1 MIHLYEFLINNIK
14 SHIFEEKLKNKE
26 WHYLHK
32 GDDHFYSR
40 NVINTL
46 ITTGEILLGT
56 NYENAIKSSKLSSEA
71 IEQLKKI
78 DITKDNALILFNDIV
93 KEFGFSWNSIF
104 KGAYSGTSN
113 GGSGEILV
121 CYLYNHP
128 KATDEELFE
137 IARSEHIDNYLI
149 QSWIDSTKIAV
160 KILNNKWNSSKYYAI
175 QIDKND
181 IKYYTSDMYKNKAIL
196 SSICDLYS
204 NKNFIGKCGVQNA
217 NKLYS
222 KSKDEW
228 QKSDILLIK
237 RGENYY
243 DKIIAEITN
252 LPENNIETYNALL
265 KTLAINDEILPVSLK
280 KTPDLSANIYS
291 HNLNED
297 KIIQLLDDIKVDL
310 KLPQAKRLPEG
321 LGGST
326 YLICNNDNN
335 QTRLQFKKRPTGNT
349 LVVEL
354 MLKNTMG
361 GRGLQQILNHLSLSN
376 SDFNKTE
383 LSKDEVV
390 NGLKEYFAITENDI
404 KDIVETSDIW
414 YKKIC
419 FNKLIVLLNK
429 YYDKFGNG
437 CKKSEIVTPF
447 FIFSYECCEG
457 DTSAGSYYI
466 IK

>member
-1 MIHLYEFLINNIK
+1 MISLSEFLINNIK
-14 SHIFEEKLKNKE
+14 SHIFEATLQNKE

-32 GDDHFYSR
+32 DDDHFYPR
-40 NVINTL
+40 NVIRTL
-46 ITTGEILLGT
+46 VTTGEILLGK
-56 NYENAIKSSKLSSEA
+56 NAENATKSSKLSDKA
-71 IEQLKKI
+71 IEQLKEL
-78 DITKDNALILFNDIV
+78 DITKDNALTLFNDIV
-93 KEFGFSWNSIF
+93 KEFGFSWTNIF
-104 KGAYSGTSN
+104 KGAYSGTTN

-137 IARSEHIDNYLI
+137 IARLEHIDIDLI
-149 QSWIDSTKIAV
+149 NSWITSTRNTV
-160 KILNNKWNSSKYYAI
+160 KLLNNKWNNSKYYAI

-181 IKYYTSDMYKNKAIL
+181 IKYYTANMDKTML

-204 NKNFIGKCGVQNA
+204 NKEFIGKCGVQNA

-228 QKSDILLIK
+228 QKSDILLVK
-237 RGENYY
+237 RGKNYY
-243 DKIIAEITN
+243 DEIITAIN
-252 LPENNIETYNALL
+252 DSLANNIETYNALL

-280 KTPDLSANIYS
+280 KTPDGTGNIYS
-291 HNLNED
+291 YNLNEN
-297 KIIQLLDDIKVDL
+297 KIIQLLDDIEVDL
-310 KLPQAKRLPEG
+310 KLPQSKKLPEG

-326 YLICNNDNN
+326 YLICNNDSK
-335 QTRLQFKKRPTGNT
+335 QTKLQFKKRPTGNT
-349 LVVEL
+349 FVVEII
-354 MLKNTMG
+354 LKNSMG
-361 GRGLQQILNHLSLSN
+361 GRGLQQILNHLSIPN

-390 NGLKEYFAITENDI
+390 DGLKEYFSITENDI
-404 KDIVETSDIW
+404 KDIVDASDIW
-414 YKKIC
+414 YKKLC

-457 DTSAGSYYI
+457 KSTGSYYI

>member
-1 MIHLYEFLINNIK
+1 MISLSEFLITNIK
-14 SHIFEEKLKNKE
+14 SHIFEATLQNKE

-32 GDDHFYSR
+32 GDDHFYPR
-40 NVINTL
+40 NVIRTL
-46 ITTGEILLGT
+46 ITTGEILLGK
-56 NYENAIKSSKLSSEA
+56 NAENATKSSKLSDKA
-71 IEQLKKI
+71 IEQLKEL
-78 DITKDNALILFNDIV
+78 DITKDNALTLFDDIV
-93 KEFGFSWNSIF
+93 KEFGFTWRNIF
-104 KGAYSGTSN
+104 KGAYSGTTN

-137 IARSEHIDNYLI
+137 IARLEHIDNDLI
-149 QSWIDSTKIAV
+149 NSWVTSAKNTV
-160 KILNNKWNSSKYYAI
+160 KLLNNKWSNSKYYAI

-181 IKYYTSDMYKNKAIL
+181 IKYYTANMDKTML

-204 NKNFIGKCGVQNA
+204 NKEFIGKCGVQNA

-222 KSKDEW
+222 RSKDEW
-228 QKSDILLIK
+228 QKSDILLVK
-237 RGENYY
+237 HGKNYY
-243 DKIIAEITN
+243 DEIITAIN
-252 LPENNIETYNALL
+252 DSLANNVETYNSLL
-265 KTLAINDEILPVSLK
+265 KTLAINDEILPLSLK
-280 KTPDLSANIYS
+280 KTPDGSADIYS
-291 HNLNED
+291 YNLNED

-310 KLPQAKRLPEG
+310 KLPQSKKLPEG

-326 YLICNNDNN
+326 YLICNNDSK
-335 QTRLQFKKRPTGNT
+335 QTKLQFKKRPTGNT
-349 LVVEL
+349 FVVEI
-354 MLKNTMG
+354 MLKNSMG
-361 GRGLQQILNHLSLSN
+361 GRGLQQILNHLSISN
-376 SDFNKTE
+376 RDFNKTE

-390 NGLKEYFAITENDI
+390 DGLKEYFSITENDI
-404 KDIVETSDIW
+404 KDIIEASDIW
-414 YKKIC
+414 YKKLC

-457 DTSAGSYYI
+457 KSTGSYYI